1 MGDIMLFS
9 EMQEKDII
17 NLTDG
22 NKIGKLKDLDINIE
36 NGKIISVNIVTNSR
50 LRSFFSGEDI
60 VTIPWENIV
69 QFGSEVI
76 IVNYRIE
83 K

>member
-22 NKIGKLKDLDINIE
+22 NKVGKLKDLEIDN
-36 NGKIISVNIVTNSR
+36 NGKIISINIVTNSK
-50 LRSFFSGEDI
+50 LRSFFSGDTI
-60 VTIPWENIV
+60 VVIPWENIV
-69 QFGSEVI
+69 KFGSEVI
-76 IVNYRIE
+76 IVNYNLDN
-83 K
+83 

>member
-69 QFGSEVI
+69 KFGSEVI

>member
-1 MGDIMLFS
+1 MLFS

-69 QFGSEVI
+69 KFGSEVI